1 MILSCWISNHGYWL
15 FLQVVNIIMEH
26 PALMTWPLLYAIILL
41 FYAQQVA
48 EGQRYLFRI
57 LFDLLSNIRQI
68 DLE

>member
-1 MILSCWISNHGYWL
+1 
-15 FLQVVNIIMEH
+15 MEH